1 MQILS
6 MIFYTAVT
14 LGVLIFIH
22 ELGHFLAAKMTGMRV
37 DRFSIGFPPRAFGK
51 KIGDTDY
58 CISWVPLGGY
68 VKIAGMVDESM
79 DTEFLSRE
87 PQEWE
92 FRSKPLWARML
103 VLSAGVIMNILLA
116 IVIFWGIAYTTGK
129 LSKETTTVGYVLPAS
144 PAEQAGFVSGDR
156 ILAINGTPVKVWEDV
171 DNQVYVENLGNTM
184 AFEVARGDSTIRL
197 TAAARSLQESNEKPF
212 GIVEAYTVT
221 IISSVEN
228 RMPAES
234 LGLTSGD
241 TILTIDGKAIGYPDV
256 VTKIKQHRGSAITL
270 TWKRGDR
277 VLSGNTVV
285 TGEGRIGIGI
295 QPTYTGP
302 VKRVQYSLLGA
313 FPEGLKKTGESI
325 YLFYLTVSK
334 IAAGK
339 ASIKESFGGPIA
351 IAQLATQSASYG
363 ISSFLGF
370 MALLSMSLATINI
383 LPFPALD
390 GGHIAMMLF
399 ERIFRREIPQRAKI
413 VIQQT
418 GFILL
423 LLLMAFVIYNDI
435 SRF

>member
-6 MIFYTAVT
+6 MIFYTAIT

-22 ELGHFLAAKMTGMRV
+22 ELGHFLAAKLTGMRV

-79 DTEFLSRE
+79 DTEFLQNA
-87 PQEWE
+87 PQSWE
-92 FRSKPLWARML
+92 FRSKPLWAR
-103 VLSAGVIMNILLA
+103 VFVISAGVIMNVLLA
-116 IVIFWGIAYTTGK
+116 ICIFWGIAYTSGK
-129 LSKETTTVGYVLPAS
+129 LSKETTTVGYILPSS
-144 PAEQAGFVSGDR
+144 PAEQAGFLAGDS
-156 ILAINGTPVKVWEDV
+156 ITAVNGTPVSVWEDV
-171 DNQVYVENLGNTM
+171 DNLVYVENLGNAMVFDVLRNGAT
-184 AFEVARGDSTIRL
+184 VHLS
-197 TAAARSLQESNEKPF
+197 AAARAIQESSEKPF

-221 IISSVEN
+221 VISGVESK
-228 RMPAES
+228 MPAES
-234 LGLTSGD
+234 LGLKTGD
-241 TILTIDGKAIGYPDV
+241 TLLTLDGKAIGYPDV
-256 VTKIKQHRGSAITL
+256 VTTIKQHKGKSLAFV
-270 TWKRGDR
+270 WKRGDKT
-277 VLSGNTVV
+277 LSGITTV
-285 TGEGRIGIGI
+285 TPEGRIGIGI
-295 QPTYTGP
+295 QPTYIGP
-302 VKRVQYSLLGA
+302 VKRIHYSLFTAL
-313 FPEGLKKTGESI
+313 PEGLKKTGESV
-325 YLFYLTVSK
+325 YLFYLTISK

-351 IAQLATQSASYG
+351 IAQLATQSANYG
-363 ISSFLGF
+363 LPSFLGF

-390 GGHIAMMLF
+390 GGHLAMMLF
-399 ERIFRREIPQRAKI
+399 ERIFRREIPHRAKI
-413 VIQQT
+413 IIQQA